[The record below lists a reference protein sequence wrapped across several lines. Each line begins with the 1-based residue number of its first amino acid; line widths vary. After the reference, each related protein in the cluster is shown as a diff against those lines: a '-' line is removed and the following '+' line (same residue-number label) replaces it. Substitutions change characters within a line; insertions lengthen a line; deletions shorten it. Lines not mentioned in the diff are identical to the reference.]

1 MRRLAGLAL
10 LLCAIATH
18 AAARFDGAQWWETV
32 KILADDR
39 FEGRET
45 GSRGERQA
53 QEYIVGQLKLLG
65 AEPAGSDGYFQPVKL
80 RSREIVE
87 ADSGMALVRD
97 GQVEPLTIGE
107 QFVLSARVD
116 LAPTLEAPLVFVGY
130 GLSVPAMHYDDFA
143 GLDLKGKVAVYL
155 AGSPAA
161 IPSAFAAHSQS
172 SAERWRALKAAGA
185 IGMIMLPNPASMDI
199 PWSRMAINRS
209 RPSMYLASSEF
220 NETDGAAL
228 AAIFNPAH
236 AEQLFRG
243 TAHTFSE
250 LAALGKDRGVVPRF
264 PLPLTVRLKT
274 RLKVTDVE
282 SSNVAATIRGR
293 DATLREQYVVLSAHI
308 DHLGVGEPING
319 DRINN
324 GAMDN
329 ASGSALLL
337 ELVRSIAKR
346 TRPLKRSILFVWVTA
361 EEKGLLGSRY
371 FAAHPTVPAGS
382 MVADLNTD
390 QFLPIVPL
398 NSLIAYGLAE
408 SDLGDRLRRVAADS
422 GVQVRPDPEPL
433 RNIFIRSDQYNFVRV
448 GIPSLMLA
456 VGAVP
461 GSPEDKVLRTWLTE
475 RYHAPSDDTNQPVD
489 LAAAGKFEDIMLAL
503 TVAVANDPYRPSWHR
518 SSFFRQFAAPAEPPV
533 RAP

>member
-1 MRRLAGLAL
+1 MRRIAGLVL
-10 LLCAIATH
+10 LLCAVATH

-32 KILADDR
+32 KVLADDR

-53 QEYIVGQLKLLG
+53 QEYIVSQLKLLG
-65 AEPAGSDGYFQPVKL
+65 AEPAGTDGYFQPVKL
-80 RSREIVE
+80 RSREIIE
-87 ADSGMALVRD
+87 PESGMALVRD

-116 LAPTLEAPLVFVGY
+116 LSPTLEAPLVFVGY
-130 GLSVPAMHYDDFA
+130 GLSVPAMHYDDLA
-143 GLDLKGKVAVYL
+143 GLDLNGKVAVYL

-172 SAERWRALKAAGA
+172 SAVRWQALKAAGA
-185 IGMIMLPNPASMDI
+185 IGMIMLPNPASMDL
-199 PWSRMAINRS
+199 PWSRIAINRS
-209 RPSMYLASSEF
+209 HPSMYLAASEF
-220 NETDGAAL
+220 NETDGAML
-228 AAIFNPAH
+228 AAIFNPAY

-243 TAHTFSE
+243 TAHTFAE
-250 LAALGKDRGVVPRF
+250 VAALGKDRGVVPRF

-282 SSNVAATIRGR
+282 SNNVVATIRGH
-293 DATLREQYVVLSAHI
+293 DPTLREQYVVLSAHI

-329 ASGSALLL
+329 ASGCALLL
-337 ELVRSIAKR
+337 ELARSIAKLPQ
-346 TRPLKRSILFVWVTA
+346 PLKRSILFVWVTA
-361 EEKGLLGSRY
+361 EEQGLLGSRY
-371 FAAHPTVPAGS
+371 FAAHPTVPVRS

-398 NSLIAYGLAE
+398 NVLIAYGLAE
-408 SDLGDRLRRVAADS
+408 SDLGDRLRRVTGGS
-422 GVQVRPDPEPL
+422 GVQVRSDPAPL

-456 VGAVP
+456 VGALP
-461 GSPEDKVLRTWLTE
+461 GSPDDKLLKTWLTE

-503 TVAVANDPYRPSWHR
+503 TTEVANDRRRPNWHR
-518 SSFFRQFAAPAEPPV
+518 NSFFRRFAAPVESPV
-533 RAP
+533 RVP